1 MSVIIQKM
9 EKTKEKSKINFAQK
23 KNRSMLASFIIG
35 GIVFVIFIFPLYW
48 MIVTALKTQVEI
60 FSIPTP
66 LWPKDLTLDAFKD
79 QLSAS
84 GDTLR
89 GFKNSMIIACGAT
102 FISTVLAIPA
112 AFGLAR
118 FKFKARKWLILFF
131 LITQMLPSTLVLTS
145 LYIMFAKMKIL
156 NTYLA
161 PILADATLG
170 IPFSIIILRTYFV
183 SIPKELDEAANIDGC
198 NHLQSF
204 LKIMLPIAKPG
215 VVVAAV
221 FSFVYAWGDLIYGI
235 TFITNPNMRPIT
247 SSIYNYV
254 QQYQTL
260 WNSTMAFGMIAISP
274 VVLIF
279 IFMQKYIVSG
289 LTNGAVKA

>member
-1 MSVIIQKM
+1 MKY
-9 EKTKEKSKINFAQK
+9 EKRNNIK
-23 KNRSMLASFIIG
+23 LFIVG
-35 GIVFVIFIFPLYW
+35 AIVFIIFIFPLYW

-66 LWPKDLTLDAFKD
+66 LWPQNLTFKAFAD
-79 QLSAS
+79 QFAAS
-84 GDTLR
+84 STTLQ
-89 GFKNSMIIACGAT
+89 GFKNSIIIAVGAT
-102 FISTVLAIPA
+102 IISTVLAIPA
-112 AFGLAR
+112 SYGLAR
-118 FKFKARKWLILFF
+118 FKFKASKGFILFF
-131 LITQMLPSTLVLTS
+131 LITQMLPSTLILTS
-145 LYIMFAKMKIL
+145 LYIMFSKLGIL

-170 IPFSIIILRTYFV
+170 IPFSIIVLRTYFI
-183 SIPKELDEAANIDGC
+183 SIPKELDEAAKIDGC
-198 NHLQSF
+198 SSLTSF
-204 LKIMLPIAKPG
+204 TRIMLPIAKPG

-235 TFITNPNMRPIT
+235 TFITDPNMRPIT

-260 WNSTMAFGMIAISP
+260 WNSTMAFGIIAIAP

>member
-1 MSVIIQKM
+1 MK
-9 EKTKEKSKINFAQK
+9 KESRSK
-23 KNRSMLASFIIG
+23 LVSFLVG
-35 GIVFVIFIFPLYW
+35 GLVFLVFIFPLYW
-48 MIVTALKTQVEI
+48 MVVTALKTQVEI

-66 LWPKDLTLDAFKD
+66 LWPENLTFDAFAK
-79 QLSAS
+79 QLSSS

-89 GFKNSMIIACGAT
+89 GFKNSLIISCGAT
-102 FISTVLAIPA
+102 VIATVLSIPA
-112 AFGLAR
+112 AYGLAR
-118 FKFKARKWLILFF
+118 FRFGARRGLVLFF

-145 LYIMFAKMKIL
+145 LYIMFSKMHLL
-156 NTYLA
+156 NTYWA

-183 SIPKELDEAANIDGC
+183 SIPKELDEAAKIDGC
-198 NHLQSF
+198 GHVSAF
-204 LKIMLPIAKPG
+204 TKIMLPIAKPG
-215 VVVAAV
+215 IVVAAV

-260 WNSTMAFGMIAISP
+260 WNSTMAFGIIAITP

>member
-1 MSVIIQKM
+1 MK
-9 EKTKEKSKINFAQK
+9 KESRSK
-23 KNRSMLASFIIG
+23 LVSFLVG
-35 GIVFVIFIFPLYW
+35 GLVFLVFIFPLYW
-48 MIVTALKTQVEI
+48 MVVTALKTQVEI
-60 FSIPTP
+60 LSIPTP
-66 LWPKDLTLDAFKD
+66 LWPQNLTLDAFAK
-79 QLSAS
+79 QLSSS

-89 GFKNSMIIACGAT
+89 GFKNSLIISCGAT
-102 FISTVLAIPA
+102 AIATVLAIPA
-112 AFGLAR
+112 AYGLAR
-118 FKFKARKWLILFF
+118 FRFGARRGLVLFF

-145 LYIMFAKMKIL
+145 LYIMFSKMHLL
-156 NTYLA
+156 NTYWA

-183 SIPKELDEAANIDGC
+183 SIPKELDEAAKIDGC
-198 NHLQSF
+198 GHVSAF
-204 LKIMLPIAKPG
+204 TKIMLPIAKPG
-215 VVVAAV
+215 IVVAAV

-260 WNSTMAFGMIAISP
+260 WNSTMAFGIIAITP

>member
-1 MSVIIQKM
+1 MK
-9 EKTKEKSKINFAQK
+9 KDNKSKLIPFFA
-23 KNRSMLASFIIG
+23 G
-35 GIVFVIFIFPLYW
+35 GVVFLIFIFPLYW
-48 MIVTALKTQVEI
+48 MVVTALKTQVEI

-66 LWPKDLTLDAFKD
+66 LWPRELTLDAFAK

-89 GFKNSMIIACGAT
+89 GFKNSLIISCGAT
-102 FISTVLAIPA
+102 VISTVLSIPA
-112 AFGLAR
+112 SYGLAR
-118 FKFKARKWLILFF
+118 FRFKARKALVLFF

-145 LYIMFAKMKIL
+145 LYIMFSKMGLL

-183 SIPKELDEAANIDGC
+183 SIPKELDEAAKIDGC
-198 NHLQSF
+198 GHLSAF
-204 LKIMLPIAKPG
+204 VKIMLPIAKPG
-215 VVVAAV
+215 IVVAAV

-260 WNSTMAFGMIAISP
+260 WNSTMAFGIIAISP

>member
-1 MSVIIQKM
+1 MK
-9 EKTKEKSKINFAQK
+9 KESRSKLI
-23 KNRSMLASFIIG
+23 SFLVG
-35 GIVFVIFIFPLYW
+35 GIVFLVFIFPLYW

-66 LWPKDLTLDAFKD
+66 LWPENLTFEAFAK

-89 GFKNSMIIACGAT
+89 GFKNSLIISCGA
-102 FISTVLAIPA
+102 IATVLAIPA
-112 AFGLAR
+112 AYGLAR
-118 FKFKARKWLILFF
+118 FRFGARKGLVLFF

-145 LYIMFAKMKIL
+145 LYIMFSKMRLL
-156 NTYLA
+156 NTYWA

-183 SIPKELDEAANIDGC
+183 SIPKELDEAAKIDGC
-198 NHLQSF
+198 GHVSAF
-204 LKIMLPIAKPG
+204 TKIMLPIAKPG
-215 VVVAAV
+215 IVVAAV
-221 FSFVYAWGDLIYGI
+221 FSFVYAWGDLIYAI

-260 WNSTMAFGMIAISP
+260 WNSTMAFGIIAISP

>member
-1 MSVIIQKM
+1 M
-9 EKTKEKSKINFAQK
+9 K
-23 KNRSMLASFIIG
+23 KNNRSKVLLFLTG
-35 GIVFVIFIFPLYW
+35 GIVFLIFIFPLYW
-48 MIVTALKTQVEI
+48 MLVTALKTQVEI

-66 LWPKDLTLDAFKD
+66 LWPENLTFDAFAK

-89 GFKNSMIIACGAT
+89 GFKNSLIISCGAT
-102 FISTVLAIPA
+102 VISTVLAIPA
-112 AFGLAR
+112 SYGLAR
-118 FKFKARKWLILFF
+118 FRFGARKALVLFF

-145 LYIMFAKMKIL
+145 LYIMFSKLGLL
-156 NTYLA
+156 NTYMA

-183 SIPKELDEAANIDGC
+183 SIPKELDEAAKIDGC
-198 NHLQSF
+198 SHLSAF
-204 LKIMLPIAKPG
+204 VKIMLPIAKPG
-215 VVVAAV
+215 IVVAAV

-260 WNSTMAFGMIAISP
+260 WNSTMAFGIIAITP

>member
-1 MSVIIQKM
+1 M
-9 EKTKEKSKINFAQK
+9 KSK
-23 KNRSMLASFIIG
+23 KNSVALF
-35 GIVFVIFIFPLYW
+35 FVGLLIFMIFMFPLYW
-48 MIVTALKTQVEI
+48 MIVTALKTQTEI
-60 FSIPTP
+60 FEIPTP
-66 LWPKDLTLDAFKD
+66 LWPRDLTLQPFQE

-89 GFKNSMIIACGAT
+89 GFKNSLVIALGAT
-102 FISTVLAIPA
+102 AISTVLSIPA
-112 AFGLAR
+112 SYGLAR
-118 FKFKARKWLILFF
+118 FRFKVKKPLILFF

-145 LYIMFAKMKIL
+145 LYIMFSRLHLL
-156 NTYLA
+156 NTYMA

-170 IPFSIIILRTYFV
+170 IPFSIIILRTYFI
-183 SIPKELDEAANIDGC
+183 SIPKELDEAAKIDGC
-198 NHLQSF
+198 SHLQSF
-204 LKIMLPIAKPG
+204 VKVMLPIARPG
-215 VVVAAV
+215 IIVAAV

-235 TFITNPNMRPIT
+235 TFITDPTMRPIT

-260 WNSTMAFGMIAISP
+260 WNSTMAFGIVAIMP

-279 IFMQKYIVSG
+279 IFMQRYIVSG

>member
-1 MSVIIQKM
+1 MKQ
-9 EKTKEKSKINFAQK
+9 ERRSK
-23 KNRSMLASFIIG
+23 LVSFLVG
-35 GIVFVIFIFPLYW
+35 GLVFLVFIFPLYW
-48 MIVTALKTQVEI
+48 MVVTALKTQVEI

-66 LWPKDLTLDAFKD
+66 LWPENLTFDAFAK
-79 QLSAS
+79 QLSSS

-89 GFKNSMIIACGAT
+89 GFKNSLIISCGAT
-102 FISTVLAIPA
+102 VIATVLAIPA
-112 AFGLAR
+112 AYGLAR
-118 FKFKARKWLILFF
+118 FRFGARRGLVLFF

-145 LYIMFAKMKIL
+145 LYIMFSKMHLL
-156 NTYLA
+156 NTYWA

-183 SIPKELDEAANIDGC
+183 SIPKELDEAAKIDGC
-198 NHLQSF
+198 GHVSAF
-204 LKIMLPIAKPG
+204 TKIMLPIAKPG
-215 VVVAAV
+215 IVVAAV

-260 WNSTMAFGMIAISP
+260 WNSTMAFGLLAITP

>member
-1 MSVIIQKM
+1 MKKETKKKIGLLIVGAII
-9 EKTKEKSKINFAQK
+9 
-23 KNRSMLASFIIG
+23 
-35 GIVFVIFIFPLYW
+35 FVIFIFPLYW
-48 MIVTALKTQVEI
+48 MLVTALKTQVEI
-60 FSIPTP
+60 FQIPTP
-66 LWPKDLTLDAFKD
+66 LWPKNLTFEAFQK

-84 GDTLR
+84 SDTLR
-89 GFKNSMIIACGAT
+89 GFRNSFIIGLGAMA
-102 FISTVLAIPA
+102 ISTILAIPA
-112 AFGLAR
+112 SYGLAR
-118 FKFKARKWLILFF
+118 FKFKGKKVIILLF

-145 LYIMFAKMKIL
+145 LYIMFSGAKLL
-156 NTYLA
+156 NTYWA

-170 IPFSIIILRTYFV
+170 IPFSVIILRTYFL
-183 SIPKELDEAANIDGC
+183 SIPKELDEAAKIDGC
-198 NHLQSF
+198 GHLTAF
-204 LKIMLPIAKPG
+204 VKIMLPIAKPG

-260 WNSTMAFGMIAISP
+260 WNSTMAFGIIAILP

>member
-1 MSVIIQKM
+1 M
-9 EKTKEKSKINFAQK
+9 KSKKSNVVFFFVG
-23 KNRSMLASFIIG
+23 LLVFII
-35 GIVFVIFIFPLYW
+35 FMFPLYW
-48 MIVTALKTQVEI
+48 MVVTALKTQTEI
-60 FSIPTP
+60 FEIPTP
-66 LWPKDLTLDAFKD
+66 LWPRNLTLEPFAE
-79 QLSAS
+79 QLSVS

-89 GFKNSMIIACGAT
+89 GFKNSLIISVGAT
-102 FISTVLAIPA
+102 LISTVLSIPA
-112 AFGLAR
+112 SYGLAR
-118 FKFKARKWLILFF
+118 FRFRAKKPLILFF

-145 LYIMFAKMKIL
+145 LYIMFSRIGLL
-156 NTYLA
+156 NHYAA

-170 IPFSIIILRTYFV
+170 IPFSIIILRTYFI
-183 SIPKELDEAANIDGC
+183 SIPKELDEAAKIDGC
-198 NHLQSF
+198 SHIQSF
-204 LKIMLPIAKPG
+204 VKIMLPIARPG
-215 VVVAAV
+215 IIVAAV

-260 WNSTMAFGMIAISP
+260 WNSTMAFGIVAIMP

-279 IFMQKYIVSG
+279 IFMQRYIVSG

>member
-1 MSVIIQKM
+1 MK
-9 EKTKEKSKINFAQK
+9 KET
-23 KNRSMLASFIIG
+23 RSNLISFLVG
-35 GIVFVIFIFPLYW
+35 GIVFLIFIFPLYW

-66 LWPKDLTLDAFKD
+66 LWPKDLTFEAFAK

-89 GFKNSMIIACGAT
+89 GFKNSLIISCGSTIIA
-102 FISTVLAIPA
+102 TVLAIPA
-112 AFGLAR
+112 SYGLAR
-118 FKFKARKWLILFF
+118 FRFQASKALVLFF

-145 LYIMFAKMKIL
+145 LYIMFSKMGLL

-161 PILADATLG
+161 PVLADATLG

-183 SIPKELDEAANIDGC
+183 SIPKELDEAAKIDGC
-198 NHLQSF
+198 GHLSAF
-204 LKIMLPIAKPG
+204 VRIMLPIAKPG
-215 VVVAAV
+215 IVVAAV

-235 TFITNPNMRPIT
+235 TFITNPTMRPIT

-260 WNSTMAFGMIAISP
+260 WNSTMAFGIIAISP

>member
-1 MSVIIQKM
+1 MKKM
-9 EKTKEKSKINFAQK
+9 RKETKNKAVLF
-23 KNRSMLASFIIG
+23 LIG
-35 GIVFVIFIFPLYW
+35 GLVFVIFIFPLYW
-48 MIVTALKTQVEI
+48 MLVTALKTQVEI
-60 FSIPTP
+60 FEIPTP
-66 LWPKDLTLDAFKD
+66 IWPRDLSLDAFAK

-84 GDTLR
+84 SDTIQ
-89 GFKNSMIIACGAT
+89 GFRNSAIIAVGAMAIAT
-102 FISTVLAIPA
+102 ILAIPA
-112 AFGLAR
+112 SYGLAR
-118 FKFKARKWLILFF
+118 FQFKAKKAIILVF

-145 LYIMFAKMKIL
+145 LYIMFTKINL
-156 NTYLA
+156 VNTYWA
-161 PILADATLG
+161 PILADATIGL
-170 IPFSIIILRTYFV
+170 PFSVIILRTYFI
-183 SIPKELDEAANIDGC
+183 SIPKELDEAAKIDGC
-198 NHLQSF
+198 GHLSAF
-204 LKIMLPIAKPG
+204 VKIMLPIAKPG
-215 VVVAAV
+215 IVVAAV

-260 WNSTMAFGMIAISP
+260 WNSTMAFGIIAISP

>member
-1 MSVIIQKM
+1 MK
-9 EKTKEKSKINFAQK
+9 KESRSK
-23 KNRSMLASFIIG
+23 LVSFLVG
-35 GIVFVIFIFPLYW
+35 GLVFLVFIFPLYW
-48 MIVTALKTQVEI
+48 MVVTALKTQVEI

-66 LWPKDLTLDAFKD
+66 LWPENLTFDAFAK
-79 QLSAS
+79 QLSSS

-89 GFKNSMIIACGAT
+89 GFKNSLIISCGAT
-102 FISTVLAIPA
+102 VIATVLAIPA
-112 AFGLAR
+112 AYGLAR
-118 FKFKARKWLILFF
+118 FRFGARRGLVLFF

-145 LYIMFAKMKIL
+145 LYIMFSKMHPL
-156 NTYLA
+156 NTYWA

-183 SIPKELDEAANIDGC
+183 SIPKELDEAAKIDGC
-198 NHLQSF
+198 GHVSAF
-204 LKIMLPIAKPG
+204 TKIMLPIAKPG
-215 VVVAAV
+215 IVVAAV

-260 WNSTMAFGMIAISP
+260 WNSTMAFGIIAISP

>member
-1 MSVIIQKM
+1 MK
-9 EKTKEKSKINFAQK
+9 KEKRSKLI
-23 KNRSMLASFIIG
+23 SFLVG

-66 LWPKDLTLDAFKD
+66 LWPRDLTFEAFAK
-79 QLSAS
+79 QLSTS

-89 GFKNSMIIACGAT
+89 GFKNSLIISGGAT
-102 FISTVLAIPA
+102 LIATVLSIPA
-112 AFGLAR
+112 SYGLAR
-118 FKFKARKWLILFF
+118 FRFKARKGLVLFF

-145 LYIMFAKMKIL
+145 LYIMFSKMGLL
-156 NTYLA
+156 NTYMA

-183 SIPKELDEAANIDGC
+183 SIPKELDEAAKIDGC
-198 NHLQSF
+198 GHLSAF
-204 LKIMLPIAKPG
+204 VRIMLPIAKPG
-215 VVVAAV
+215 IVVAAV

-260 WNSTMAFGMIAISP
+260 WNSTMAFGIIAISP

>member
-1 MSVIIQKM
+1 MK
-9 EKTKEKSKINFAQK
+9 KESRSK
-23 KNRSMLASFIIG
+23 LVSFLVG
-35 GIVFVIFIFPLYW
+35 GLVFLVFIFPLYW
-48 MIVTALKTQVEI
+48 MVVTALKTQVEI

-66 LWPKDLTLDAFKD
+66 LWPENLTFDAFAK
-79 QLSAS
+79 QLSSS

-89 GFKNSMIIACGAT
+89 GFKNSLIISCGAT
-102 FISTVLAIPA
+102 VIATVLAIPA
-112 AFGLAR
+112 AYGLAR
-118 FKFKARKWLILFF
+118 FRFGARRGLVLFF

-145 LYIMFAKMKIL
+145 LYIMFSKMHLL
-156 NTYLA
+156 NTYWA
-161 PILADATLG
+161 TILADATLG

-183 SIPKELDEAANIDGC
+183 SIPKELDEAAKIDGC
-198 NHLQSF
+198 GHVSAF
-204 LKIMLPIAKPG
+204 TKIMLPIAKPG
-215 VVVAAV
+215 IVVAAV

-260 WNSTMAFGMIAISP
+260 WNSTMVFGIIAITP

>member
-1 MSVIIQKM
+1 MK
-9 EKTKEKSKINFAQK
+9 KESRSK
-23 KNRSMLASFIIG
+23 LVSFLVG
-35 GIVFVIFIFPLYW
+35 GLVFLVFIFPLYW
-48 MIVTALKTQVEI
+48 MVVTALKTQVEI

-66 LWPKDLTLDAFKD
+66 LWPENLTFDAFAK
-79 QLSAS
+79 QLSSS

-89 GFKNSMIIACGAT
+89 GFKNSLIISCGAT
-102 FISTVLAIPA
+102 VIATVLAIPA
-112 AFGLAR
+112 AYGLAR
-118 FKFKARKWLILFF
+118 FRFGARRGLVLFF

-145 LYIMFAKMKIL
+145 LYIMFSKMHLL
-156 NTYLA
+156 NTYWA

-183 SIPKELDEAANIDGC
+183 SIPKELDEAAKIDGC
-198 NHLQSF
+198 GHVSAF
-204 LKIMLPIAKPG
+204 TKIMLPIAKPG
-215 VVVAAV
+215 IVVAAV
-221 FSFVYAWGDLIYGI
+221 FSFVYAWGDLIYGF

-260 WNSTMAFGMIAISP
+260 WNSTMAFGIIAITP

>member
-1 MSVIIQKM
+1 MK
-9 EKTKEKSKINFAQK
+9 KESRSKLI
-23 KNRSMLASFIIG
+23 SFLVG
-35 GIVFVIFIFPLYW
+35 GLVFLVFIFPLYW

-66 LWPKDLTLDAFKD
+66 LWPKNLTLDAFAK
-79 QLSAS
+79 QLSSS

-89 GFKNSMIIACGAT
+89 GFKNSLIISCGAT
-102 FISTVLAIPA
+102 VIATVLAIPA
-112 AFGLAR
+112 AYGLAR
-118 FKFKARKWLILFF
+118 FRFGARRGLVLFF

-145 LYIMFAKMKIL
+145 LYIMFSKMHLL
-156 NTYLA
+156 NTYWA

-170 IPFSIIILRTYFV
+170 IPFSIIILRSYFV
-183 SIPKELDEAANIDGC
+183 SIPKELDEAAKIDGC
-198 NHLQSF
+198 GHVSAF
-204 LKIMLPIAKPG
+204 TKIMLPIAMPG
-215 VVVAAV
+215 IVVAAV
-221 FSFVYAWGDLIYGI
+221 FSFVYAWGDLVYGI

-260 WNSTMAFGMIAISP
+260 WNSTMAFGIIAITP

>member
-1 MSVIIQKM
+1 MKN
-9 EKTKEKSKINFAQK
+9 KKSNVAFFFVG
-23 KNRSMLASFIIG
+23 LLVF
-35 GIVFVIFIFPLYW
+35 IVFMFPLYW
-48 MIVTALKTQVEI
+48 MVVTALKTQTEI
-60 FSIPTP
+60 FEIPTP
-66 LWPKDLTLDAFKD
+66 LWPRNLTLEPFAE
-79 QLSAS
+79 QLSVS

-89 GFKNSMIIACGAT
+89 GFKNSLIISVGAT
-102 FISTVLAIPA
+102 LISTVLSIPA
-112 AFGLAR
+112 SYGLAR
-118 FKFKARKWLILFF
+118 FRFKAKKPLILFF

-145 LYIMFAKMKIL
+145 LYIMFARMKLL
-156 NTYLA
+156 NSYIA

-170 IPFSIIILRTYFV
+170 IPFSIIILRTYFI
-183 SIPKELDEAANIDGC
+183 SIPKELDEAAKIDGC
-198 NHLQSF
+198 SHIQSF
-204 LKIMLPIAKPG
+204 VKIMLPIARPG
-215 VVVAAV
+215 IIVAAV

-260 WNSTMAFGMIAISP
+260 WNSTMAFGIVAIMP

-279 IFMQKYIVSG
+279 IFMQRYIVSG

>member
-1 MSVIIQKM
+1 MGK
-9 EKTKEKSKINFAQK
+9 KEK
-23 KNRSMLASFIIG
+23 RSRMIAFLFGAVI
-35 GIVFVIFIFPLYW
+35 FVIFIFPLYW
-48 MIVTALKTQVEI
+48 MVVTALKTQVEI
-60 FSIPTP
+60 FQIPTP
-66 LWPKDLTLDAFKD
+66 LWPENLTLEAFKA
-79 QLSAS
+79 QLSS
-84 GDTLR
+84 SSDTLR
-89 GFKNSMIIACGAT
+89 GFKNSAIIAVGAT
-102 FISTVLAIPA
+102 VISTVLAIPA
-112 AFGLAR
+112 AYGLAR
-118 FKFKARKWLILFF
+118 FRFKAKKALILFF

-145 LYIMFAKMKIL
+145 LYIMFSRVKLL
-156 NTYLA
+156 NTYWA

-170 IPFSIIILRTYFV
+170 IPFSIIILRTYFL

-198 NHLQSF
+198 GYWKSF
-204 LKIMLPIAKPG
+204 LTIMLPIAKPG
-215 VVVAAV
+215 VIVAAV

-235 TFITNPNMRPIT
+235 TFITNPTMRPIT

-260 WNSTMAFGMIAISP
+260 WNSTMAFGIIAISP

>member
-1 MSVIIQKM
+1 MK
-9 EKTKEKSKINFAQK
+9 KESRSK
-23 KNRSMLASFIIG
+23 LVSFLVG
-35 GIVFVIFIFPLYW
+35 GLVFLVFIFPLYW
-48 MIVTALKTQVEI
+48 MVVTALKTQVEI

-66 LWPKDLTLDAFKD
+66 LWPENLTFDAFAK
-79 QLSAS
+79 QLSSS

-89 GFKNSMIIACGAT
+89 GFKNSLIISCGAT
-102 FISTVLAIPA
+102 IIATVLAIPA
-112 AFGLAR
+112 AYGLAR
-118 FKFKARKWLILFF
+118 FRFGARRGLVLFF

-145 LYIMFAKMKIL
+145 LYIMFSKMHLL
-156 NTYLA
+156 NTYWA

-183 SIPKELDEAANIDGC
+183 SIPKELDEAAKIDGC
-198 NHLQSF
+198 GHVSAF
-204 LKIMLPIAKPG
+204 TKIMLPIAKPG
-215 VVVAAV
+215 IVVAAV

-260 WNSTMAFGMIAISP
+260 WNSTMAFGIIAITP

>member
-1 MSVIIQKM
+1 MK
-9 EKTKEKSKINFAQK
+9 KESRSK
-23 KNRSMLASFIIG
+23 LVSFLVG
-35 GIVFVIFIFPLYW
+35 GLVFLVFIFPLYW
-48 MIVTALKTQVEI
+48 MVVTALKPQVEI

-66 LWPKDLTLDAFKD
+66 LWPENLTFDAFAK
-79 QLSAS
+79 QLSSS

-89 GFKNSMIIACGAT
+89 GFKNSLIISCGAT
-102 FISTVLAIPA
+102 VIATVLAIPA
-112 AFGLAR
+112 AYGLAR
-118 FKFKARKWLILFF
+118 FRFGARRGLVLFF

-145 LYIMFAKMKIL
+145 LYIMFSKMHLL
-156 NTYLA
+156 NTYWA

-183 SIPKELDEAANIDGC
+183 SIPKELDEAAKIDGC
-198 NHLQSF
+198 GHVSAF
-204 LKIMLPIAKPG
+204 TKIMLPIAKPG
-215 VVVAAV
+215 IVVAAV

-260 WNSTMAFGMIAISP
+260 WNSTMAFGIIAITP